1 MIKIVKVTFFSFFP
15 SLKAI
20 SVLGKHM
27 LASKKISLS
36 ETTTGRA
43 KRFKNQLFIQHEHTI
58 NSANIQLK
66 GYYDK
71 ILTSNWC

>member
-1 MIKIVKVTFFSFFP
+1 
-15 SLKAI
+15 
-20 SVLGKHM
+20 M